1 MDETKVCHDG
11 GYSGFFM
18 SDSILKITMI
28 FSRLAKYLIMQVHV
42 EKRKSWQPVATKEN
56 EPGVC

>member
-11 GYSGFFM
+11 GYSGLFM

-42 EKRKSWQPVATKEN
+42 EKRKS
-56 EPGVC
+56 